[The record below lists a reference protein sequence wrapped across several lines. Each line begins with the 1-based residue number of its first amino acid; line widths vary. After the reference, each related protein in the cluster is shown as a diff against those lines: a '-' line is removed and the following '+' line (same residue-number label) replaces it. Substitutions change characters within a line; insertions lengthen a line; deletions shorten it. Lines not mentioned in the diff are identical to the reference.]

1 MNNHL
6 QRKTIYPHQR
16 PVKVCLMLLSSRFNN
31 LTPIITLPGGDLDA
45 ESPSD
50 SEGEKGEDELH
61 LMGAALEREFL
72 GLGD

>member
-1 MNNHL
+1 
-6 QRKTIYPHQR
+6 
-16 PVKVCLMLLSSRFNN
+16 MLLSSRFNN

-72 GLGD
+72 GLGDWKVPLILIGTSCNY